1 MQKEVGEKRLP
12 EKEGVIFLLFKNGK
26 FLLEDRKHPE
36 KGYFGYIIIPGGK
49 VEKIDLNLEKAA
61 ERKVLEECSVVVK
74 KMFHLDSFIHM
85 TMSNH
90 LYQSAAYL
98 VTEFNG
104 DVTNDEGKA
113 DHLWV
118 SFEEAEKLLEFADSK
133 YILLL
138 AKNALNERGLLKD

>member
-1 MQKEVGEKRLP
+1 MQKDVGEKRLP

-74 KMFHLDSFIHM
+74 KMFHLDSFINM

-98 VTEFNG
+98 VTEF
-104 DVTNDEGKA
+104 D
-113 DHLWV
+113 
-118 SFEEAEKLLEFADSK
+118 
-133 YILLL
+133 
-138 AKNALNERGLLKD
+138 